1 MTDAY
6 GTDTPIDIHIALD
19 IAKNDEEKLVDQ
31 KTYLAMVDTLMY
43 AAQGTRPDICY
54 AVGLLSRFNTEPRTR
69 HLTAAKRVL
78 RYLKET
84 KDRKLTYTTRNQNLH
99 GFVDADWA
107 NSTDRKSV
115 AGYVFLLNSA
125 AISWSSKKQSLV
137 ALSTKEAEYTA
148 FTEASREALWL

>member
-1 MTDAY
+1 MVDLGPARCFLGINIDRTEQGGYPLQQTPYIESLLQRYGMTDAY

-78 RYLKET
+78 RYLKNT
-84 KDRKLTYTTRNQNLH
+84 TNRKLTYTARNQNLH

-107 NSTDRKSV
+107 
-115 AGYVFLLNSA
+115 
-125 AISWSSKKQSLV
+125 
-137 ALSTKEAEYTA
+137 
-148 FTEASREALWL
+148 